1 MLLAVA
7 GALFVTALVGLALV
21 GRVPIVVAGAY
32 LLASVAAFAVYA
44 ADKSAARRGAWRT
57 PEGTLHGLALIGGW
71 PGALV
76 AQRVLRHKSSKAAFQ
91 VVFWLT
97 VVANCIALTWF
108 LLSIPGG
115 PGE

>member
-1 MLLAVA
+1 MFLAVA
-7 GALFVTALVGLALV
+7 GGLFVAVLVGLALV
-21 GRVPIVVAGAY
+21 GRMPIVIAAAY
-32 LLASVAAFAVYA
+32 VVASVVAFAVYA

-71 PGALV
+71 PGALI
-76 AQRVLRHKSSKAAFQ
+76 AQRVFRHKSSKATFQ

-97 VVANCIALTWF
+97 VVANCVALTWF
-108 LLSIPGG
+108 VLSIPGG